1 MKQFQAI
8 IAKYKENGGSSPY
21 IVLHDTMFDVTRV
34 INYKYDLHGTLE
46 SASYWLLKRGYDVVG
61 YHVNIDKSC
70 TIIVSNVKNINEA

>member
-8 IAKYKENGGSSPY
+8 IAKYVKNNEDAPY
-21 IVLHDTMFDVTRV
+21 IKLHDTMFDVTRI

-46 SASYWLLKRGYDVVG
+46 STSYWLDKRGYDVVG

-70 TIIVSNVKNINEA
+70 TIIVSNVKNITEA